1 MPVVSNIKLKL
12 LGVVK
17 LNLYIKVIC
26 LLCASL
32 MATHALSQDMSGW
45 SDKTVCR
52 LVESNGGAE
61 YLEEAASRGVNCK
74 APIKAK
80 PVKPAKSKYSSSTKI
95 DRFGG
100 ISEIPE
106 SANPN
111 YETLKFYLY
120 RYLYSFNI
128 YPFCRPQSKEFHCK
142 NSPPLYSHQVKASND
157 PYHFQSDL
165 REDEYIKKQMQK
177 TALLSY
183 LLYEDGKIVIDEITP
198 KDRFGDMF
206 TNSSRYHSQSMGK
219 TLVSYVAGHAICK
232 GYIKSIDSRLDDW
245 AILENTLYHNQ
256 KLIDL
261 LNMTAGDQNYVNR
274 SNKFSN
280 SNRFITSPSINDIM
294 ENELKGS
301 KKSHTKY
308 NYNNLPPILVMSYI
322 LHKAGDEGF
331 QQLLNEVF
339 TQKARISGKA
349 FFLKGDSTAKDDV
362 SVWNQFYATRY
373 DYLRIAKAMLDD
385 WKNDTCVGKYLK
397 TVHSLAVKK
406 SRKVKHRDSR
416 VRMPKG
422 YAGFFHT
429 NFKGMSNRKVMSM
442 DGAGGQS
449 IIIDFERERIV
460 AIQAIHDN
468 MKFPKAGSFNWKKI
482 AYDTIRNGRPA
493 SNSTIDVT
501 QPLKAVI
508 DPQQLIVERES
519 NQEAQRVAKE
529 YWDNYYDALD
539 EVINLEANRVL
550 FGSSADGSIMFSE
563 DFEIEAQRAIRV
575 DERDNKWSIK
585 QDKGGNSV
593 YCNKVSDHWTE
604 FNFGSAQWSDYSI
617 AYRMKFSAGK
627 GGSAETHIR
636 KTNNGEYRAN
646 IGSYGGIEIQFVKR
660 PERIPKNLARGFVST
675 KTGQWLDVQISA
687 SGENITYLIDGE
699 VVASA
704 KDNRAKKGFGFF
716 AVSAN
721 SEVCIDD
728 IVVNKM

>member
-1 MPVVSNIKLKL
+1 MPLLSNIKVKL

-17 LNLYIKVIC
+17 LNLYIRVVC
-26 LLCASL
+26 LLCVSF
-32 MATHALSQDMSGW
+32 MAAHVLAQDLSGW

-52 LVESNGGAE
+52 LVESDGSSA
-61 YLEEAASRGVNCK
+61 YVEEASSRGVNCK

-80 PVKPAKSKYSSSTKI
+80 PVKPAKSRYSSSTKI

-106 SANPN
+106 PANPN

-128 YPFCRPQSKEFHCK
+128 YPFCGSQSKEFHCK
-142 NSPPLYSHQVKASND
+142 ESPPLYSHQVKASND
-157 PYHFQSDL
+157 PYRFQSDL
-165 REDEYIKKQMQK
+165 REDEYIKKQMQQ

-245 AILENTLYHNQ
+245 AILENTLYYNQ

-261 LNMTAGDQNYVNR
+261 LNMTAGTQNYFKG
-274 SNKFSN
+274 SNQFSN
-280 SNRFITSPSINDIM
+280 SNRTVTSPSVKDIM

-301 KKSHTKY
+301 KKSYAKY
-308 NYNNLPPILVMSYI
+308 HYNNLNPILVMSYI
-322 LHKAGDEGF
+322 LHKAGNEGF

-339 TQKARISGKA
+339 TQKSRISGKA

-385 WKNDTCVGKYLK
+385 WKNDTCVGQYLK
-397 TVHSLAVKK
+397 TVHSLAIKK
-406 SRKVKHRDSR
+406 NRKGQHRDSR

-442 DGAGGQS
+442 DGFGGQS

-482 AYDTIRNGRPA
+482 AYDTIRNGKPA

-519 NQEAQRVAKE
+519 KQEAQRVAKE
-529 YWDNYYDALD
+529 YWDNYYDAFD
-539 EVINLEANRVL
+539 EAINLEANRVL

-563 DFEIEAQRAIRV
+563 DFEIEGQRAIRV
-575 DERDNKWSIK
+575 DDRDNKWSIK
-585 QDKGGNSV
+585 QDDNGNSI
-593 YCNKVSDHWTE
+593 YCNKATDNWTH
-604 FNFGSAQWSDYSI
+604 FTFGRTDWSNYSI
-617 AYRMKFSAGK
+617 SYRMKFLAGK
-627 GGSAETHIR
+627 GGQTETHIR
-636 KTNNGEYRAN
+636 KADRNDYRAT
-646 IGSYGGIEIQFVKR
+646 IGSSGGVEIDFKQDRKN
-660 PERIPKNLARGFVST
+660 PDNLASDFVST
-675 KTGQWLDVQISA
+675 KTGEWLDIQLTA
-687 SGENITYLIDGE
+687 SGDNIKYIVDGE

-704 KDNRAKKGFGFF
+704 IDDRLKKGSGLF